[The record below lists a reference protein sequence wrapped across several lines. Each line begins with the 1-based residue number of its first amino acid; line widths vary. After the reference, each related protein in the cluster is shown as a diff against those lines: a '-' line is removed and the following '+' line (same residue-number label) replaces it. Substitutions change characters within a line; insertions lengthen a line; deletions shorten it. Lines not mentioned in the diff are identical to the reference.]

1 MINATL
7 AAPAWKSY
15 RVGTIVKLD
24 DGRTFQITE
33 ITIVKTDGGY
43 NSRRFTLVG
52 PGSKTVV
59 KSSRGITL
67 WVAGLE
73 NDRGEPTPAVKP
85 AEKPPVSA
93 LPAVGVRHANYAAL
107 LRALKSGNNVW
118 LYGPPGTGKTTA
130 GEQAAQ
136 DLGLKFYP
144 VSCGPQTGE
153 AKLTGYS
160 DARGRAV
167 RTAIREAFEHGGL
180 LLIDEIDAASPAV
193 LVTINSVL
201 ANQFVGFPDGTV
213 QRHPDFKVIAGANTV
228 GQGGNRKLVGRNQLD
243 EASLD
248 RFVVLLW
255 QTDPAI
261 LASQARVPAETL
273 RFLPKPAVVK
283 FRSDLDVEASV
294 CKYAEFAARVIA
306 AVGQLGDGV
315 RLSAGGRCVLN
326 GVSLIREGGFG
337 VEEALDACV
346 WKYCDSGTRAKVEAV
361 AKGLE

>member
-1 MINATL
+1 MISTTL

-24 DGRTFQITE
+24 DGRNFQINE
-33 ITIVKTDGGY
+33 ITVVHTDRGY
-43 NSRRFTLVG
+43 NSRRFSLSG
-52 PGSKTVV
+52 PGGKTVV

-73 NDRGEPTPAVKP
+73 NDRGEPTPAAKP
-85 AEKPPVSA
+85 VAKPPVSA
-93 LPAVGVRHANYAAL
+93 VGIRHANYQAL
-107 LRALKSGNNVW
+107 LNALASGNNVW

-130 GEQAAQ
+130 GEQVAK
-136 DLGLKFYP
+136 DLGLKLYP

-153 AKLTGYS
+153 AKLTGYN
-160 DARGRAV
+160 DAHGRAV

-201 ANQFVGFPDGTV
+201 ANQFVGFPDGTI

-261 LASQARVPAETL
+261 LAAQARVPAHTL
-273 RFLPKPAVVK
+273 RFLPKPAVVQ
-283 FRSDLDVEASV
+283 FQPHADVEASV
-294 CKYAEFAARVIA
+294 QQYAESAARIIA
-306 AVGQLGDGV
+306 AVGQLGDGI
-315 RLSAGGRCVLN
+315 RLSAGARCILN
-326 GVSLIREGGFG
+326 GVPLIRDGGFS
-337 VEEALDACV
+337 VEDTLEACI
-346 WKYCDSGTRAKVEAV
+346 WKYCDRDTRTKVEAV
-361 AKGLE
+361 AKSLS

>member
-1 MINATL
+1 MNTTL

-15 RVGTIVKLD
+15 RVGTVVRLD
-24 DGRTFQITE
+24 DGRNFSITE
-33 ITIVKTDGGY
+33 IAIVHTDGGY
-43 NSRRFTLVG
+43 RSRRFTLVG
-52 PGSKTVV
+52 PGGKTVV

-85 AEKPPVSA
+85 VEKPPVSA

-130 GEQAAQ
+130 GEQVAE
-136 DLGLKFYP
+136 DLGLKLYP

-153 AKLTGYS
+153 AKLTGYN
-160 DARGRAV
+160 DAHGRAV

-261 LASQARVPAETL
+261 LAAQARISAEAL
-273 RFLPKPAVVK
+273 RFLPKPAVVSFK
-283 FRSDLDVEASV
+283 QHADVEASV
-294 CKYAEFAARVIA
+294 CRYAELAARVIA

-315 RLSAGGRCVLN
+315 RLSAGARCILN
-326 GVSLIREGGFG
+326 GVPLIREGGFA
-337 VEEALDACV
+337 VEDALEACI
-346 WKYCDSGTRAKVEAV
+346 WKYCDPSTRAKVESIA
-361 AKGLE
+361 ASLQ

>member
-1 MINATL
+1 MNTTL

-24 DGRTFQITE
+24 DGRLFQIDS
-33 ITIVKTDGGY
+33 ISIVHTDRGY
-43 NSRRFTLVG
+43 NSRRFTLTG
-52 PGSKTVV
+52 PGGKEVV

-73 NDRGEPTPAVKP
+73 NDRGEPTQPAAKP
-85 AEKPPVSA
+85 VEKPPVSA

-107 LRALKSGNNVW
+107 LRALRSGNNVW

-130 GEQAAQ
+130 GEQVAQ
-136 DLGLKFYP
+136 DLGLKLYP

-160 DARGRAV
+160 DAHGRAV

-201 ANQFVGFPDGTV
+201 ANRFVGFPDGTV
-213 QRHPDFKVIAGANTV
+213 ERHPDFKVIAGANTV

-261 LASQARVPAETL
+261 LASQARVPAEAL
-273 RFLPKPAVVK
+273 RFLPKPAVVG
-283 FRSDLDVEASV
+283 FAPHSDVEKSV
-294 CKYAEFAARVIA
+294 CKYAELAARIVA

-326 GVSLIREGGFG
+326 GVSLIRDGGFS
-337 VEEALDACV
+337 VDDTLDACI
-346 WKYCDSGTRAKVEAV
+346 WKYCDRDTRSKVEAV
-361 AKGLE
+361 AKSLS

>member
-1 MINATL
+1 VNTTL

-15 RVGTIVKLD
+15 RIGTIVKLD
-24 DGRTFQITE
+24 DGRSFQIDQ
-33 ITIVKTDGGY
+33 ISVVHTDGGY
-43 NSRRFTLVG
+43 NSRRFTLSG
-52 PGSKTVV
+52 PGGKTVV

-73 NDRGEPTPAVKP
+73 NDRGEPTPAATPV
-85 AEKPPVSA
+85 AKPPVCA
-93 LPAVGVRHANYAAL
+93 LPAVGIRHANYTAL
-107 LRALKSGNNVW
+107 LNALRSGNNVW

-130 GEQAAQ
+130 GEQVAK

-153 AKLTGYS
+153 AKLTGYG
-160 DARGRAV
+160 DAQGRAV

-201 ANQFVGFPDGTV
+201 ANQFAGFHDGTIE
-213 QRHPDFKVIAGANTV
+213 RHPDFKVIAGANTV
-228 GQGGNRKLVGRNQLD
+228 GQGGGRKLVGRNQLD

-261 LASQARVPAETL
+261 LAAQARVPAHTL
-273 RFLPKPAVVK
+273 RFLPKPAAVQ
-283 FRSDLDVEASV
+283 FRPHADVEGSV
-294 CKYAEFAARVIA
+294 QKYAELAARIVA
-306 AVGQLGDGV
+306 AVGQIGDGI
-315 RLSAGGRCVLN
+315 RLSAGGRCILN
-326 GVSLIREGGFG
+326 GVALVRDGGFG
-337 VEEALDACV
+337 VEDALDACV
-346 WKYCDSGTRAKVEAV
+346 WKYCDRDTRLKVEAV
-361 AKGLE
+361 AQSLS

>member
-1 MINATL
+1 VINTTL

-15 RVGTIVKLD
+15 RVGTVVRLD
-24 DGRTFQITE
+24 DGRNFSITE
-33 ITIVKTDGGY
+33 IAIVHTDGGY
-43 NSRRFTLVG
+43 RSRRFTLVG
-52 PGSKTVV
+52 PGGKTVV

-85 AEKPPVSA
+85 VERPPVSP
-93 LPAVGVRHANYAAL
+93 LPAVGVRHANYPAL

-130 GEQAAQ
+130 GEQVAE
-136 DLGLKFYP
+136 DLGLKLHP

-153 AKLTGYS
+153 SKLTGYN
-160 DARGRAV
+160 DAHGRAV

-201 ANQFVGFPDGTV
+201 ANRYVGFPDGTV
-213 QRHPDFKVIAGANTV
+213 ERHPDFKVIAGANTV

-261 LASQARVPAETL
+261 LAAQARIPAETL
-273 RFLPKPAVVK
+273 RFLPKPAVVN
-283 FRSDLDVEASV
+283 FRPHADVETSV
-294 CKYAEFAARVIA
+294 CRYSEFAARIIA

-315 RLSAGGRCVLN
+315 RLSAGARCVLN
-326 GVSLIREGGFG
+326 GVSLIRDGGFS
-337 VEEALDACV
+337 VDDTLDACI
-346 WKYCDSGTRAKVEAV
+346 WKYCDRDTRSKVEAV
-361 AKGLE
+361 AKSLS